1 MVVSFLLIKAYRQA
15 AEGLGLV
22 QRAAGGVSQMNSS
35 FAHCHAHRTIVV
47 LQEKA
52 MFCLC
57 LTSLTFTISGVM
69 RFGTSGPTEEG

>member
-1 MVVSFLLIKAYRQA
+1 
-15 AEGLGLV
+15 
-22 QRAAGGVSQMNSS
+22 MNSS
-35 FAHCHAHRTIVV
+35 FAHCHVHRTIVV